1 MCRVVR
7 HTMQALPF
15 RSMLQQKVTEIKQ
28 KMRAPFAPARI
39 PRLLLPIFFLALV
52 ARAGYGQGTAIE
64 PCQASPGVNT
74 APSNPARVSTRTGET
89 LVDSSIPNDA
99 TVEKLL
105 APYTERVR
113 ALSVVLGRL
122 DGELKKSSIGS
133 GTLGNFVTDAIRSQA
148 RVKLGRPVVL
158 AITNSGGLRKNQ
170 ITPGEL
176 RASDI
181 FELLPFE
188 NALVSIDL
196 TGAQV
201 LKLLEFALRDS
212 QAGAVVRFRWNE
224 QSRPEL
230 ISAKLI
236 NENGHRQE
244 LGAQAMYTIV
254 TVDYLLNLR
263 SGNYSILQEGKNVK
277 PLDLTLRDA
286 VIAYIKAETAAGR
299 SIPARLDERF
309 VQVGPGPAVTE
320 RPHDE

>member
-1 MCRVVR
+1 
-7 HTMQALPF
+7 
-15 RSMLQQKVTEIKQ
+15 MLQQKVTEIKQ
-28 KMRAPFAPARI
+28 KMRAPFASARI
-39 PRLLLPIFFLALV
+39 SRLLLHIFFLALV
-52 ARAGYGQGTAIE
+52 APVGYGQGTAIE
-64 PCQASPGVNT
+64 PCPASPGVVNT
-74 APSNPARVSTRTGET
+74 ALSNPARVSTRTGET
-89 LVDSSIPNDA
+89 LVDSSIPDDA

-113 ALSVVLGRL
+113 GLNVVLGRL
-122 DGELKKSSIGS
+122 EGELKKSSIGS

-188 NALVSIDL
+188 NALVAIDL
-196 TGAQV
+196 PGAQV
-201 LKLLEFALRDS
+201 LKLLALSVRDS

-236 NENGHRQE
+236 DDNGHQQE
-244 LGAQAMYTIV
+244 IDTHAIYTIV

-263 SGNYSILQEGKNVK
+263 SGNYSTLQEGKNVK

-299 SIPARLDERF
+299 SISARLDDRF